1 MKKHILLIED
11 EREELSVFVQAL
23 NETQLSYK
31 CTYAKD
37 CTHALQMLDYL
48 VPDYIFVDQN
58 RSGVNYMDGLRSIRQ
73 KQKLRSVPVILFSG
87 SMTQDIADK
96 ATYLGINYCFMKPSG
111 IESLSILLA
120 DIILSDP
127 KDGEIRNPSVKT
139 PG

>member
-11 EREELSVFVQAL
+11 ERDGLSVFVKAL

-48 VPDYIFVDQN
+48 EPDYIFVDQHTVGLN
-58 RSGVNYMDGLRSIRQ
+58 SIDGLKPIRE
-73 KQKLRSVPVILFSG
+73 KQRLRSVPIVLFLS
-87 SMTQDIADK
+87 SMTNDIAERASAIGVD
-96 ATYLGINYCFMKPSG
+96 YCYTKPSS
-111 IESLSILLA
+111 IDELSTLLT
-120 DIILSDP
+120 DIILT
-127 KDGEIRNPSVKT
+127 GAENREVKNTGVNT